1 MNGGRPPQ
9 VVSLSLQ
16 KTNMA
21 GCNSVW
27 GSVNTAREWQDIG
40 TNHNMIVFFFF
51 PLSDTTIGQGWKSV
65 SRHVKKHGCTH
76 PHTNTV
82 NTDTQFKTWCLS
94 EILLKIH
101 MANILLYI
109 TYTTVYIHTS
119 TQSQSFTKPT
129 GLRIKP
135 KPADINISIRISFT
149 QTQTMIWFGGGTH
162 FFLTAEVVFTNQS

>member
-27 GSVNTAREWQDIG
+27 GSVNTARKWQDIG
-40 TNHNMIVFFFF
+40 TNHNMIV
-51 PLSDTTIGQGWKSV
+51 PPSDITIGQGWKLV
-65 SRHVKKHGCTH
+65 SRHVKNMDAHTHMQIQLTQIHNSKHGAC
-76 PHTNTV
+76 
-82 NTDTQFKTWCLS
+82 QKS
-94 EILLKIH
+94 YLK
-101 MANILLYI
+101 YI
-109 TYTTVYIHTS
+109 WQISDYTTVYIHTS

-135 KPADINISIRISFT
+135 NPADINISIRISFT
-149 QTQTMIWFGGGTH
+149 QTMIWCGGGTH
-162 FFLTAEVVFTNQS
+162 FFGHTAEVVFTNQS